1 MKVTADTSSDLLKT
15 ISRALGVRAS
25 EIIKVDGM
33 VGMADLS
40 ELVLTE
46 CPKLLWPPF
55 TSRMP
60 ERVEDHNGDIFS
72 AISQK
77 DLLLHHPY
85 ESFDIVVRFLQQA
98 ATDPNVV
105 AIRQTLYRTSNE
117 SPIVQALCEAAEEGK
132 SVTALIE
139 LKARF
144 DEAANIRQSRTLE
157 RAGVQVIYGFIDWKT
172 HAKLSTVVRR
182 EGSKLVTYSH
192 FGTGNYHPITAKF
205 YTDLSLFTS
214 DPALGRDATKV
225 FNYVSGYVEP
235 EALENLRIS
244 PLNLKET
251 LIDNFNTEIRNAMSG
266 KPAMVWVKVNSLID
280 PEIID
285 LLYKASAAG
294 VKIDLIVR
302 GICGVRPGIKN
313 LSENIRVKSV
323 IGRFLEH
330 SRIVCFGNGALLP
343 SPHAKVYISSADWM
357 GRNLNRRVES
367 LVEIKNETVHAQ
379 ILEQIMGAN
388 LSDTAHSWVLMADG
402 SYQRHNHKESGDKF
416 SCHRFFMENPSMSG
430 RGRAGSQDVPRL
442 LHSNE

>member
-1 MKVTADTSSDLLKT
+1 
-15 ISRALGVRAS
+15 
-25 EIIKVDGM
+25 
-33 VGMADLS
+33 
-40 ELVLTE
+40 
-46 CPKLLWPPF
+46 
-55 TSRMP
+55 MP

-235 EALENLRIS
+235 EGLENLRIS

-285 LLYKASAAG
+285 LIYKASAAG
-294 VKIDLIVR
+294 VKIDLVVR

-330 SRIVCFGNGALLP
+330 SRIVCFGNGELLP